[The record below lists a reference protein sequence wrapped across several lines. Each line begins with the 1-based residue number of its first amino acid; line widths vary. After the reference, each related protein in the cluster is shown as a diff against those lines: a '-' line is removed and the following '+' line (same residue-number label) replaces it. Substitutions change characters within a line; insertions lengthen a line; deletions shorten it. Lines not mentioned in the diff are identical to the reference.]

1 MLPML
6 KRTLLPAAAGLL
18 LLAGC
23 AVNPVTGKKEV
34 MLVSEGQELAMGAQS
49 DPAVTAQMGLY
60 PDKKIQNFINEKG
73 KKMGAISHRPTLT
86 YQFRVVDSP
95 VINAFAIPGG
105 YVYFTRGIMAHFN
118 NEAQFAGVLGH
129 EIGHITARHSAKQQT
144 NSILGQVGLMGAMIA
159 SPRLAQFGEQASQG
173 LQLLFLKFSRDDESQ
188 ADGLGVQYSSK
199 IGYDASQMAD
209 FFQTLAREQEAK
221 GGSQVPDFLSTHP
234 NPADRFTVVHQEADE
249 WKAQNGNP
257 KNLAINR
264 NQYLKLIDGLTYG
277 EDPRQGFVE
286 NSRFFHPELKFS
298 FPVPTGWKT
307 QNTPQQFQMADPAGK
322 ALLMLALV
330 PGASLDEAAQTL
342 VKQFSLQPASEP
354 RRTSVNG
361 FPALSFVADQVPQ
374 QDPQGQQQPQQQQQG
389 QQAPGVRTL
398 VELLQDGKTIYL
410 LLGASSA
417 VDFEAYAP
425 TFSAVMDNFQRL
437 TDPNKLNR
445 QPEHVRVKQ
454 LKLRSTLAQALRN
467 LQVPEKRHEEMA
479 ILNGMQLNDQVD
491 AGSLIK
497 IVGK

>member
-1 MLPML
+1 MK
-6 KRTLLPAAAGLL
+6 KRFLLSHSVAAALL
-18 LLAGC
+18 LTGC

-60 PDKKIQNFINEKG
+60 PDKKIQAFINEKG

-144 NSILGQVGLMGAMIA
+144 NSIIGQVGLLGAMIA
-159 SPRLAQFGEQASQG
+159 SPKLAQFGEQASQG

-221 GGSQVPDFLSTHP
+221 GSSTIPDFMSTHP

-249 WKAQNGNP
+249 WKQQNGNP
-257 KNLAINR
+257 KLAVNR
-264 NQYLKLIDGLTYG
+264 DQYLRLIDGLVYG
-277 EDPRQGFVE
+277 EDPKQGFVE
-286 NSRFFHPELKFS
+286 NSVFYHPELKFR
-298 FPVPTGWKT
+298 FPIPTGWKS
-307 QNTPQQFQMADPAGK
+307 QNSPSQFQMADPSGK
-322 ALLMLALV
+322 ALLILLPA
-330 PGASLDEAAQTL
+330 PGATPEEATQAIA
-342 VKQFSLQPASEP
+342 KQMSLQPAES
-354 RRTSVNG
+354 RRTTING
-361 FPALSFVADQVPQ
+361 FPALVFTADQVQ
-374 QDPQGQQQPQQQQQG
+374 QDPQTGQQV
-389 QQAPGVRTL
+389 AGVRVL
-398 VELLQDGKTIYL
+398 GHIIQDGKSLYAF
-410 LLGASSA
+410 LGVAAPADFPAFAPQFSSVA
-417 VDFEAYAP
+417 EGFA
-425 TFSAVMDNFQRL
+425 RL
-437 TDPNKLNR
+437 TEPDKLNR
-445 QPEHVRVKQ
+445 QPERIRIKK
-454 LKLRSTLAQALRN
+454 LTLRSNLRQALTTAG
-467 LQVPEKRHEEMA
+467 VPEKRLEELA
-479 ILNGMQLNDQVD
+479 ILNGMQLNEQVN

-497 IVGK
+497 LVGK